1 LPKLKIIKRDIALM
15 YILAKFVSKYPM
27 SKKVRPTEI
36 VAEFEGIILNE
47 LNMLREAK
55 NATQLRE
62 NFQGSDLLYVP
73 KVHWDL
79 CSLSHDFIGIS
90 TVLSCDFNGI
100 FAVYSISLIWY
111 LPIKF

>member
-1 LPKLKIIKRDIALM
+1 M

-55 NATQLRE
+55 KRHTIAR
-62 NFQGSDLLYVP
+62 
-73 KVHWDL
+73 
-79 CSLSHDFIGIS
+79 
-90 TVLSCDFNGI
+90 
-100 FAVYSISLIWY
+100 
-111 LPIKF
+111 KFSRF

>member
-1 LPKLKIIKRDIALM
+1 M

-62 NFQGSDLLYVP
+62 NFQ
-73 KVHWDL
+73 
-79 CSLSHDFIGIS
+79 
-90 TVLSCDFNGI
+90 VLICCMCRRCMGF
-100 FAVYSISLIWY
+100 V
-111 LPIKF
+111 

>member
-1 LPKLKIIKRDIALM
+1 
-15 YILAKFVSKYPM
+15 M

-79 CSLSHDFIGIS
+79 CSEE
-90 TVLSCDFNGI
+90 VLTTERIYGTPVGDITQLKADGVDLKRLAEEGVII
-100 FAVYSISLIWY
+100 FFTQVFKHNFFHADMHPGNIL
-111 LPIKF
+111 